1 MIFEAI
7 VRLKRTQP
15 VDTEPLPPTQDQ
27 CADALTITRRQMDD
41 VTAMLQS
48 AVDILR
54 DRVPIA
60 VACLASA
67 SAGDEIIELLAGATN
82 EDDVSAAIAHVGIDD
97 PATLLDVA
105 KRVAGLAELRDELGV
120 TYKDFNTALVGLGRP
135 ALTNPTAHD
144 QAFDYFVKSRRDAL
158 LARLQQMFTPK
169 FSDGVSLDEDVKLRS
184 FPGLDRDQ
192 SWLDDYEMPSD
203 SVMAAQVNRW
213 LQQHGA
219 LPLAETI
226 GDVRSVD
233 AVRTANRRTV
243 TAAGD
248 KAGSL
253 VRSWCVKARSLCPQ
267 LWSGDGCG
275 GRLADWADE
284 QGLLDF
290 SELQGLQ
297 PLLTHLE
304 RGKIWPT
311 GMPHALDAA
320 SLSLTAEDLNRGQS
334 EQEQQRALQQQERA
348 TITLGSRRFSVDPEG
363 FADIAAAVRETMPP
377 ALLQTPF
384 RIDTGP
390 APTGRR
396 PSRDQS
402 GPKSFYRNVTRYSEG
417 HRQVIGLAAEVI
429 ALDWLKAQPQYLADA
444 VITWRSG
451 YKDKVEGGMEGDDT
465 LGYDIEVKTK
475 SRRFMFEVKGAAE
488 DGTEFELTE
497 SEINAARRNTTRDA
511 YRIIY
516 VQHVLDPEQ
525 TAILLLPNPFSQRGG
540 EAYRVVGS
548 GLRYRFASPD

>member
-1 MIFEAI
+1 
-7 VRLKRTQP
+7 
-15 VDTEPLPPTQDQ
+15 
-27 CADALTITRRQMDD
+27 MDD

-169 FSDGVSLDEDVKLRS
+169 FSDGVSLDEYVKLRS

-267 LWSGDGCG
+267 LWSGDGCEG
-275 GRLADWADE
+275 A
-284 QGLLDF
+284 
-290 SELQGLQ
+290 S
-297 PLLTHLE
+297 
-304 RGKIWPT
+304 PT
-311 GMPHALDAA
+311 G
-320 SLSLTAEDLNRGQS
+320 
-334 EQEQQRALQQQERA
+334 
-348 TITLGSRRFSVDPEG
+348 
-363 FADIAAAVRETMPP
+363 
-377 ALLQTPF
+377 
-384 RIDTGP
+384 
-390 APTGRR
+390 PT
-396 PSRDQS
+396 S
-402 GPKSFYRNVTRYSEG
+402 
-417 HRQVIGLAAEVI
+417 
-429 ALDWLKAQPQYLADA
+429 KACSISAN
-444 VITWRSG
+444 
-451 YKDKVEGGMEGDDT
+451 YK
-465 LGYDIEVKTK
+465 
-475 SRRFMFEVKGAAE
+475 
-488 DGTEFELTE
+488 
-497 SEINAARRNTTRDA
+497 A
-511 YRIIY
+511 YN
-516 VQHVLDPEQ
+516 H
-525 TAILLLPNPFSQRGG
+525 F
-540 EAYRVVGS
+540 
-548 GLRYRFASPD
+548 